1 MTLRLAFSIKNI
13 DPDYADE
20 ENMNVLGLQDALLN
34 GVMER
39 LVVHHLLKY
48 VPQNRTYLI
57 LTYLQ
62 TISFD
67 TWTIWRSEWSVN
79 NVLNNTDGHFRNWRK
94 KIYTSEV

>member
-1 MTLRLAFSIKNI
+1 MTLGLAFSIKNI
-13 DPDYADE
+13 GPDYADE
-20 ENMNVLGLQDALLN
+20 ENTNVLGLQDALLN

-62 TISFD
+62 TISID
-67 TWTIWRSEWSVN
+67 IWTIGRSEW
-79 NVLNNTDGHFRNWRK
+79 
-94 KIYTSEV
+94 